1 MIRCM
6 MCGAD
11 PATQPT
17 AVHRLNNKGQTGVWA
32 CEPHYAEAKAR
43 YFPDDDPDAPAP
55 VSTDW
60 DDKPLGPWTGGVTP
74 VEPRRKP

>member
-17 AVHRLNNKGQTGVWA
+17 AVHRLNNKGQMGVWA
-32 CEPHYAEAKAR
+32 CEAHYAEEKAR
-43 YFPDDDPDAPAP
+43 YFHDTILTRLLRCQRGGTTAPSAP
-55 VSTDW
+55 GQVAS
-60 DDKPLGPWTGGVTP
+60 L
-74 VEPRRKP
+74 RSSQR